1 MKAQTSKTGV
11 PGSTDEGE
19 VLSLYHE
26 MLACWNR
33 RNADDFAALFAED
46 GNSVGFD
53 GSPINGRAEIAAV
66 LRQIFA
72 DHPTAAYVGKVR
84 DVRFLTP
91 DVAVL
96 RAVAGMVPPGQSDLN
111 PAANAVQTLVAA
123 KQQDGRWRIA
133 VLQNTPAA
141 FHGRP
146 ERRENLTEELRQV
159 LRALSPDTTPRD
171 AQP

>member
-1 MKAQTSKTGV
+1 MKSHTSGARDSR
-11 PGSTDEGE
+11 STDERE
-19 VLSLYHE
+19 VRSLYQE
-26 MLACWNR
+26 MLDCWNK
-33 RNADDFAALFAED
+33 RNADDFAVLFAED

-53 GSPINGRAEIAAV
+53 GSPLNGRGEIASV

-84 DVRFLTP
+84 GVRFLTP

-111 PAANAVQTLVAA
+111 PAVNTVQTLVAT
-123 KQQDGRWRIA
+123 KQDGQWRIA
-133 VLQNTPAA
+133 VFQSTPAA

-146 ERRENLTEELRQV
+146 ELSEKLTEELRQV
-159 LRALSPDTTPRD
+159 LRASSPDAMTGEARR
-171 AQP
+171 